1 MQASNHKPTIEAD
14 KPDMVQQ
21 ELGQELSN
29 TPSQSSE
36 LAPKESDSFTPYV
49 LEPQQEDN
57 VSIDMIKLYQDLL
70 PRKESND
77 RRIKFVKLMDKLMN
91 TEWPDHDIKAHV
103 FGSSVNDLG
112 TGSSDVDLCIT
123 TPWNG
128 LRNVKTL
135 AKLFRKS
142 GMQHVV
148 CVPRAKVPIVRLFDP
163 ELQLSCDI
171 NVNNTLALQNTK
183 MIKAYVTL
191 DCRVR
196 PLIMIIKHWTKQR
209 LLNDAANGGTLSSYT
224 WTCMIINFLQQRQP
238 PILPVLHKIENENK
252 DEAYFFD
259 NVEKLKGFGS
269 SNQESLGGL
278 LYAFIRRFA
287 VEFDYHTQIV
297 SVRQG
302 RYLSKS
308 EKGWDTGRNK
318 MSLCVEEPFNSS
330 RNLGNSADIA
340 SVQGLRCE
348 FQRFLEM
355 LIAGEDLETICT
367 PYRPISLSS
376 TTTEIPLYSNS
387 SNTLTL
393 RLPAE
398 NRTSS
403 FFLPIYPYSDY
414 SSSLT
419 SNTTTT
425 TTTPP
430 PHPYDRRRSMVD
442 GICSYPSPIL
452 PDTDTSSYPTHSTSY
467 TYRAPPISKPSHA
480 SFNPRFSSP
489 QALDTILR
497 VRNTRHGSH
506 PLPPVPS
513 TLLSM
518 LNISANHGTD
528 QSVDKIFARYHRK
541 QQPPPPTL
549 SKPNEGKTSKKNSG
563 PNRRKTTNNY
573 HSSSRPHHHHHH
585 QHDNNNRRTLNHRRQ
600 SSGMDWPTISMST
613 STPSPGEGNSSE
625 EPQRLR
631 RWSTTKKQQQQ
642 QMSIEEPK
650 KKTLAEIVKIATP
663 PPTLK
668 QKSAPTSPIPS
679 ASVSASSSAKGSNR
693 SRRQRSNNNNNNNN
707 KSSSSTTTANKSRK
721 KNNTKSRA

>member
-1 MQASNHKPTIEAD
+1 
-14 KPDMVQQ
+14 
-21 ELGQELSN
+21 
-29 TPSQSSE
+29 
-36 LAPKESDSFTPYV
+36 
-49 LEPQQEDN
+49 
-57 VSIDMIKLYQDLL
+57 MIKLYQELL
-70 PRKESND
+70 PKKESHD
-77 RRIKFVKLMDKLMN
+77 RRIKFVKLMDRLMN

-112 TGSSDVDLCIT
+112 TSSSDVDLCIT

-183 MIKAYVTL
+183 MIKAYVAL
-191 DCRVR
+191 DSRVR

-238 PILPVLHKIENENK
+238 PVLPVLHHIENENK
-252 DEAYFFD
+252 DEDYFFD
-259 NVEKLKGFGS
+259 NVEKLKGFGAA
-269 SNQESLGGL
+269 NQESLGGL
-278 LYAFIRRFA
+278 LFAFFRRFA
-287 VEFDYHTQIV
+287 VEFDYHTQVV

-302 RYLSKS
+302 RYLLKT

-318 MSLCVEEPFNSS
+318 MSLCAEEPFNVS

-355 LIAGEDLETICT
+355 LIAGEDLETICA
-367 PYRPISLSS
+367 PYRPMSVTTSS
-376 TTTEIPLYSNS
+376 TTEIPPYSNS
-387 SNTLTL
+387 SNSNTLTL
-393 RLPAE
+393 TLPAE

-414 SSSLT
+414 SSSSPSSFA
-419 SNTTTT
+419 SNATVTT
-425 TTTPP
+425 
-430 PHPYDRRRSMVD
+430 HPYDRRRSMVD
-442 GICSYPSPIL
+442 GICSYPSAIL
-452 PDTDTSSYPTHSTSY
+452 SDTDSASYPVRSTSY
-467 TYRAPPISKPSHA
+467 TFRAPPISKPCHT
-480 SFNPRFSSP
+480 SFNPRFSSS

-528 QSVDKIFARYHRK
+528 QSVDKIFARYHKK
-541 QQPPPPTL
+541 QQQQSSSPPPPPPS
-549 SKPNEGKTSKKNSG
+549 SKASNEGKATKKNPG
-563 PNRRKTTNNY
+563 AHRRKGTN
-573 HSSSRPHHHHHH
+573 HSQNNRHHFE
-585 QHDNNNRRTLNHRRQ
+585 NNRRLPRRR
-600 SSGMDWPTISMST
+600 SSVMDWPTICKNNSNPQQSSST
-613 STPSPGEGNSSE
+613 GSEE

-631 RWSTTKKQQQQ
+631 RWSTTKKQQQ
-642 QMSIEEPK
+642 MLNEEPK
-650 KKTLAEIVKIATP
+650 QRTLAEIVKIATP
-663 PPTLK
+663 TIK
-668 QKSAPTSPIPS
+668 QKSAPSSPIPS
-679 ASVSASSSAKGSNR
+679 ASVSASSAKGSSSSNR
-693 SRRQRSNNNNNNNN
+693 NRRQRNANNN
-707 KSSSSTTTANKSRK
+707 KSSTTASNASISNKQRK
-721 KNNTKSRA
+721 KNSIKAHA

>member
-1 MQASNHKPTIEAD
+1 MQASTTKLNVESNTHDMFIEQPELDNAPT
-14 KPDMVQQ
+14 PST
-21 ELGQELSN
+21 ELGPN
-29 TPSQSSE
+29 
-36 LAPKESDSFTPYV
+36 ESYYPYIPYV
-49 LEPQQEDN
+49 LDPQHEDN
-57 VSIDMIKLYQDLL
+57 ISIDMIKLYQELL
-70 PRKESND
+70 PNKESHD

-91 TEWPDHDIKAHV
+91 NEWPDHDIKAHV
-103 FGSSVNDLG
+103 FGSSVNELG
-112 TGSSDVDLCIT
+112 TVSSDIDLCIT

-135 AKLFRKS
+135 AKLFRKC

-183 MIKAYVTL
+183 MIKTYVAL

-196 PLIMIIKHWTKQR
+196 PLIMIVKHWTKQR
-209 LLNDAANGGTLSSYT
+209 SINDAANGGTLSSYT

-238 PILPVLHKIENENK
+238 PILPVLHDIESEDK
-252 DEAYFFD
+252 DDAYFFD
-259 NVEKLKGFGS
+259 NVEKLKGFS
-269 SNQESLGGL
+269 SANQESLGGL
-278 LYAFIRRFA
+278 LFAFFRRFS
-287 VEFDYHTQIV
+287 VEFDYDHQVV

-302 RYLSKS
+302 RYLSKV

-318 MSLCVEEPFNSS
+318 QSLCVEEPFNVG

-367 PYRPISLSS
+367 PYQPLSISSIIS
-376 TTTEIPLYSNS
+376 NNEIPANINGN

-393 RLPAE
+393 TLPAE

-403 FFLPIYPYSDY
+403 FFLPIHPYSDY
-414 SSSLT
+414 SSSSSSS
-419 SNTTTT
+419 SNTA
-425 TTTPP
+425 
-430 PHPYDRRRSMVD
+430 HPYDRRRSMVD

-452 PDTDTSSYPTHSTSY
+452 LDDLNNSPYPTHSTSY
-467 TYRAPPISKPSHA
+467 TYRAPPISKPHTS
-480 SFNPRFSSP
+480 SFNTFHPRFSSP

-541 QQPPPPTL
+541 QQSNQTTSPPQKSTDGK
-549 SKPNEGKTSKKNSG
+549 SAKKTSTMG
-563 PNRRKTTNNY
+563 PNNRRKPVNNNR
-573 HSSSRPHHHHHH
+573 HNHHHHH
-585 QHDNNNRRTLNHRRQ
+585 DNSRRLPRRR
-600 SSGMDWPTISMST
+600 SSGMDWPTISTSS
-613 STPSPGEGNSSE
+613 STPTAREKGKLTESSSD
-625 EPQRLR
+625 EPQRSR
-631 RWSTTKKQQQQ
+631 RWSTTKKQQMLNQ
-642 QMSIEEPK
+642 EEP

-663 PPTLK
+663 PIQ
-668 QKSAPTSPIPS
+668 QKSSPISSPVPS
-679 ASVSASSSAKGSNR
+679 PSSTSNNKNNR
-693 SRRQRSNNNNNNNN
+693 HRRQRNNN
-707 KSSSSTTTANKSRK
+707 KSLSTTTTTTASNSKPKK
-721 KNNTKSRA
+721 KNNSSNSKPPRA

>member
-1 MQASNHKPTIEAD
+1 MQASNDKPTIESD
-14 KPDMVQQ
+14 EHELVQQ
-21 ELGQELSN
+21 EEKVSN
-29 TPSQSSE
+29 VPSQSVE
-36 LAPKESDSFTPYV
+36 QVPTESYNSFTPYV

-57 VSIDMIKLYQDLL
+57 ISIDMIKLYQELL
-70 PRKESND
+70 PKKESHD
-77 RRIKFVKLMDKLMN
+77 RRVKFVKLMDRLMN

-112 TGSSDVDLCIT
+112 TSSSDVDLCIT

-128 LRNVKTL
+128 LP
-135 AKLFRKS
+135 

-191 DCRVR
+191 DYRVR

-238 PILPVLHKIENENK
+238 PVLPVLHHIENENK
-252 DEAYFFD
+252 DEDYFFD
-259 NVEKLKGFGS
+259 NVEKLKGFGAA
-269 SNQESLGGL
+269 NQESLGGL
-278 LYAFIRRFA
+278 LFAFFRRFA
-287 VEFDYHTQIV
+287 VEFDYHTQVV

-302 RYLSKS
+302 RYLLKT

-318 MSLCVEEPFNSS
+318 MSLCVEEPFNAS

-355 LIAGEDLETICT
+355 LIAGENLETICA
-367 PYRPISLSS
+367 PYRPMSIATSS
-376 TTTEIPLYSNS
+376 TTEIPPYSSN

-414 SSSLT
+414 SSSFA
-419 SNTTTT
+419 SNATVTT
-425 TTTPP
+425 
-430 PHPYDRRRSMVD
+430 HPYDRRRSMVD
-442 GICSYPSPIL
+442 GICSYPSAIL
-452 PDTDTSSYPTHSTSY
+452 SDTDNSTYPTCSTSY
-467 TYRAPPISKPSHA
+467 TFRAPPISKPCHT
-480 SFNPRFSSP
+480 SFNPRFSSS

-541 QQPPPPTL
+541 QQQQNSPQANSL
-549 SKPNEGKTSKKNSG
+549 KSNEGKPTKKNSG
-563 PNRRKTTNNY
+563 PHRRKGTNGQNN
-573 HSSSRPHHHHHH
+573 RHHFE
-585 QHDNNNRRTLNHRRQ
+585 NNRRLPRRR
-600 SSGMDWPTISMST
+600 SSVMDWPTICKNN
-613 STPSPGEGNSSE
+613 STPQPSSSATE

-631 RWSTTKKQQQQ
+631 RWSTTKKQQ
-642 QMSIEEPK
+642 MLNEEPK
-650 KKTLAEIVKIATP
+650 QRTLAEIVKIATP
-663 PPTLK
+663 TIK
-668 QKSAPTSPIPS
+668 QKSAPASPIPS
-679 ASVSASSSAKGSNR
+679 ASVSASSAKGSSNR
-693 SRRQRSNNNNNNNN
+693 HRRQRNANNN
-707 KSSSSTTTANKSRK
+707 KPSAATNASSNNKQRK
-721 KNNTKSRA
+721 KNSSSNGKART